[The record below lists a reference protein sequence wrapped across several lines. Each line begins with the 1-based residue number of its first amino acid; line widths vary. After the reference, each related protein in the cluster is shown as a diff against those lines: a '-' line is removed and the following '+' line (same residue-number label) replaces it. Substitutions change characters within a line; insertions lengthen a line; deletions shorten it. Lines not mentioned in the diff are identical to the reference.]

1 MRLKTASSKILPKC
15 RQVIV
20 FLTIVL
26 LSSPCFSQEKVKLQV
41 SSATKTLGYGPLW
54 AASKMGFFTRQGLDV
69 DLVSIRSSD
78 VSIQALAGGSTQVS
92 GAAADAP
99 IAAQWSGVSI

>member
-1 MRLKTASSKILPKC
+1 MKLKTASSKILPKC

-54 AASKMGFFTRQGLDV
+54 AA
-69 DLVSIRSSD
+69 
-78 VSIQALAGGSTQVS
+78 
-92 GAAADAP
+92 
-99 IAAQWSGVSI
+99 AQPVEIW